1 MASLLELNDLGC
13 ARAGRRLFQGLTLAL
28 QAGELLVVRGAN
40 GSGKTSLLRLICG
53 LLSPDR
59 GEVRWRG
66 QALPSARE
74 ALGREQIYLAH
85 QAALAAE
92 LTPLENLAWAQA
104 MAGHPCDERELRQ
117 ALEETGLPAV
127 GQRPVRELSQGQR
140 QRCALARLALPARR
154 TLWVLDEPFNAL
166 DAQARQWLLGRIE
179 AHRRQGGVVALS
191 DHQSHLFEGAS
202 MRTVSL

>member
-13 ARAGRRLFQGLTLAL
+13 ARAGRRLFQMAL

-66 QALPSARE
+66 QALPRARE

-85 QAALAAE
+85 QAALADE

-104 MAGHPCDERELRQ
+104 MAGHPCEERELQ
-117 ALEETGLPAV
+117 AALEETGLGPAEH
-127 GQRPVRELSQGQR
+127 RPVRELSQGQR

-154 TLWVLDEPFNAL
+154 TLWVLDEPFNDAL
-166 DAQARQWLLGRIE
+166 DAQARGWLLARI
-179 AHRRQGGVVALS
+179 ASHRQQGGLVALS